1 MDSTLVSNLGTQTE
15 KLSTGESI
23 VLLEARLKQQLKPW
37 QVENGK
43 AQFSNYL
50 YQLFDRDN
58 AELPLKS
65 TYTGLWQQLQKLC
78 EVDPELPE
86 LIKLTF
92 ILKLND
98 NEIERERETIQQEI
112 DSGII
117 PDPKA
122 KQDDDGGF

>member
-1 MDSTLVSNLGTQTE
+1 MDSTLTSNLGTQTE
-15 KLSTGESI
+15 KLSIGGSNA
-23 VLLEARLKQQLKPW
+23 LLEAKLKKQLKPW
-37 QVENGK
+37 QIENGK

-58 AELPLKS
+58 AEMPLKS
-65 TYTGLWQQLQKLC
+65 TYTGLWHQLQKLC

-98 NEIERERETIQQEI
+98 KTSN
-112 DSGII
+112 
-117 PDPKA
+117 
-122 KQDDDGGF
+122 

>member
-1 MDSTLVSNLGTQTE
+1 M
-15 KLSTGESI
+15 
-23 VLLEARLKQQLKPW
+23 
-37 QVENGK
+37 ENGK

-86 LIKLTF
+86 LIRLNF
-92 ILKLND
+92 ILKYND
-98 NEIERERETIQQEI
+98 QN
-112 DSGII
+112 SN
-117 PDPKA
+117 
-122 KQDDDGGF
+122 

>member
-43 AQFSNYL
+43 AQFSNFL
-50 YQLFDRDN
+50 YELFDRDN

-65 TYTGLWQQLQKLC
+65 TYTGLWEQFQKLQKA
-78 EVDPELPE
+78 DPELPE
-86 LIKLTF
+86 LIRLTF
-92 ILKLND
+92 ILKYND
-98 NEIERERETIQQEI
+98 KN
-112 DSGII
+112 SN
-117 PDPKA
+117 
-122 KQDDDGGF
+122 